1 MIPQDVRDLGAAS
14 PSAGTTVAPLGTRGL
29 PDDAWISSPVYRRRA
44 RGAVSPR
51 WFASSLPES
60 GRGPSSREGPPE
72 TTAAGTRSDP
82 DRFLEDLMAAIRRLE
97 ASNEQLRT
105 VTQHHEQLVSKTID
119 VTKGNELTLHLS
131 KDTSQNP
138 TATPVQ

>member
-1 MIPQDVRDLGAAS
+1 MTPGYLLLSTVGVLAGLCLLAGSLQAS
-14 PSAGTTVAPLGTRGL
+14 PNRAGGRRHGRG
-29 PDDAWISSPVYRRRA
+29 RRRPQRRA
-44 RGAVSPR
+44 LAPT
-51 WFASSLPES
+51 LTE
-60 GRGPSSREGPPE
+60 
-72 TTAAGTRSDP
+72 
-82 DRFLEDLMAAIRRLE
+82 FLEDLMAAIRRLE